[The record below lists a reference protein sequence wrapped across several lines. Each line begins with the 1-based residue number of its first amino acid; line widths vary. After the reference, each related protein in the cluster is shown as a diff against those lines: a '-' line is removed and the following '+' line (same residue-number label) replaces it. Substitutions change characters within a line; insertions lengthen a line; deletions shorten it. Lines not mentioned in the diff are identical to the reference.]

1 MYARRVE
8 ISVLGDWKSG
18 LSAQPVVAGIL
29 GGVDQYIARSQV
41 KGKCLS
47 AALCGTQH
55 FSAIEHLYELLIF
68 KYHVSNSIMYLRYIQ
83 VIANQTNV
91 GQRANEQLTL
101 FSFALF

>member
-47 AALCGTQH
+47 AALG
-55 FSAIEHLYELLIF
+55 
-68 KYHVSNSIMYLRYIQ
+68 
-83 VIANQTNV
+83 
-91 GQRANEQLTL
+91 
-101 FSFALF
+101 ALSKTF

>member
-68 KYHVSNSIMYLRYIQ
+68 
-83 VIANQTNV
+83 
-91 GQRANEQLTL
+91 
-101 FSFALF
+101 